1 MGSGAEGCLIFSLF
15 CITALALS
23 FIALKIDGVLDWTW
37 WGVMAPLLLLSLMLL
52 PLILIFFFCI
62 LVYSNNSDL
71 PVRLFWFGLAA
82 FLYCIF
88 AFTVT
93 AKLADPDWSNW
104 YWVFSPLFCGTFLFT
119 AVDPLAFPDFKHK
132 WHSRHANLDNVPVKV
147 LFKPVCIL
155 LLVFFVLL
163 AMRLEEDVV
172 WDWAYVFSPLW
183 LTNLFCILVI
193 FAMLQLSFRAMD
205 PAVLLVF
212 LLLFSCLGVF
222 EVLVY
227 LKVSGLRDYAARVCF
242 VPLFGLVCF
251 FGILV
256 CVVLTN

>member
-93 AKLADPDWSNW
+93 AKLADPDWSKCATIRATTQRSTHT
-104 YWVFSPLFCGTFLFT
+104 VTVGIGCSRPSSAGPFCSPPWIHLRSPISNTSGIQDMPTLITSPSRFCSSLF
-119 AVDPLAFPDFKHK
+119 A
-132 WHSRHANLDNVPVKV
+132 
-147 LFKPVCIL
+147 
-155 LLVFFVLL
+155 
-163 AMRLEEDVV
+163 
-172 WDWAYVFSPLW
+172 
-183 LTNLFCILVI
+183 
-193 FAMLQLSFRAMD
+193 SF
-205 PAVLLVF
+205 
-212 LLLFSCLGVF
+212 FSCFLSCWPCDWKKMLYGTGPT
-222 EVLVY
+222 
-227 LKVSGLRDYAARVCF
+227 SSR
-242 VPLFGLVCF
+242 LFGSPIFSAYWSFLPCY
-251 FGILV
+251 
-256 CVVLTN
+256 N